1 MVVKHK
7 AVDAATKGISKG
19 EQVQVL
25 FGPANLH
32 TGDERERD
40 TCVKMAYIFR
50 TTGHIVSYELGKM
63 ILPQIE
69 EHRHGVEMMG
79 IFFFDDNTYALRTG
93 DLLGERLSTVAH
105 EQRTLLMLCD
115 QCAIERG

>member
-1 MVVKHK
+1 
-7 AVDAATKGISKG
+7 
-19 EQVQVL
+19 
-25 FGPANLH
+25 
-32 TGDERERD
+32 
-40 TCVKMAYIFR
+40 
-50 TTGHIVSYELGKM
+50 
-63 ILPQIE
+63 
-69 EHRHGVEMMG
+69 MMG